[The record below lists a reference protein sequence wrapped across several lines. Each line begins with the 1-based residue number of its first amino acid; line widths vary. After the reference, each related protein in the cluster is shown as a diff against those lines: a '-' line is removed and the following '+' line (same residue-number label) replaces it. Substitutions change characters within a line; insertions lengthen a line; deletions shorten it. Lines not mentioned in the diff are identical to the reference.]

1 MIYGQKQSLL
11 DSVYTVGAWMVWLA
25 WVSWSEGGL
34 YQIFAKV
41 VWMVW
46 VHKILMRVKKMV

>member
-11 DSVYTVGAWMVWLA
+11 DSVYTVGTWMVRLA
-25 WVSWSEGGL
+25 WVSWPEGGL

-46 VHKILMRVKKMV
+46 VHKILMWVKKMV